1 MKVAIITWI
10 TYNNYGTL
18 LQAYALQ
25 NYLKEIGIE
34 NEIIS
39 DKYIINPNI
48 KNNDDSLKEKLSKK
62 NVRRIYKYLF
72 HPVKLITTMEIVLTE
87 KKLKRKL
94 FAYHKSQ
101 ELQNNFR
108 QNNLKILYG
117 YDEDSLEELNSL
129 YDCFICGSDQIW
141 STLDVNFNGFFYL
154 NFVTKKKIA
163 YAPSLGTN
171 HIDVTKID
179 KIKNWISDF
188 DALSIRER
196 KSCEELSEL
205 TNFNI
210 EWVVDPTLLFDEH
223 FWEMFCLKNENKHRY
238 HKYKY
243 LLCYFLDNNEW
254 YFEYAKSLA
263 KYLNLKILI
272 IPNKQEYV
280 YLKDFKNIPVGP
292 KEFVNL
298 VKNASFVLTDSYH
311 GSIFSLIFKKCF
323 LCLKR
328 FDDDAPN
335 CQNIR
340 INSLFEYLDIT
351 KNIKSKKIFDIHD
364 INSLNYNIID
374 ERIKYLRDK
383 SREYLIRNLSQ

>member
-62 NVRRIYKYLF
+62 IVRRIYKYLF

-141 STLDVNFNGFFYL
+141 STLDVNFNGFFY
-154 NFVTKKKIA
+154 
-163 YAPSLGTN
+163 
-171 HIDVTKID
+171 
-179 KIKNWISDF
+179 
-188 DALSIRER
+188 
-196 KSCEELSEL
+196 
-205 TNFNI
+205 
-210 EWVVDPTLLFDEH
+210 
-223 FWEMFCLKNENKHRY
+223 
-238 HKYKY
+238 
-243 LLCYFLDNNEW
+243 
-254 YFEYAKSLA
+254 
-263 KYLNLKILI
+263 
-272 IPNKQEYV
+272 
-280 YLKDFKNIPVGP
+280 
-292 KEFVNL
+292 
-298 VKNASFVLTDSYH
+298 
-311 GSIFSLIFKKCF
+311 
-323 LCLKR
+323 
-328 FDDDAPN
+328 
-335 CQNIR
+335 
-340 INSLFEYLDIT
+340 
-351 KNIKSKKIFDIHD
+351 
-364 INSLNYNIID
+364 
-374 ERIKYLRDK
+374 
-383 SREYLIRNLSQ
+383 

>member
-1 MKVAIITWI
+1 
-10 TYNNYGTL
+10 
-18 LQAYALQ
+18 
-25 NYLKEIGIE
+25 
-34 NEIIS
+34 
-39 DKYIINPNI
+39 
-48 KNNDDSLKEKLSKK
+48 
-62 NVRRIYKYLF
+62 
-72 HPVKLITTMEIVLTE
+72 
-87 KKLKRKL
+87 
-94 FAYHKSQ
+94 
-101 ELQNNFR
+101 
-108 QNNLKILYG
+108 
-117 YDEDSLEELNSL
+117 
-129 YDCFICGSDQIW
+129 
-141 STLDVNFNGFFYL
+141 
-154 NFVTKKKIA
+154 
-163 YAPSLGTN
+163 
-171 HIDVTKID
+171 
-179 KIKNWISDF
+179 
-188 DALSIRER
+188 
-196 KSCEELSEL
+196 
-205 TNFNI
+205 
-210 EWVVDPTLLFDEH
+210 
-223 FWEMFCLKNENKHRY
+223 MFCLKNENKHRY